1 MKDKKEF
8 YNLLGELDGQPYSE
22 YEQLV
27 GDFDFSRYVIKCTK
41 IDLLGDEEDHPVF
54 SIRIP
59 QTIAEIP
66 EYLFDSP
73 VRRTAMEDLL
83 LRRLSANINAIA
95 NYDHNGIA
103 RRHIHAASPNQ
114 KILPR
119 NALFL
124 TKEYIEVYIQVTL
137 PVQHTIVDGVSV
149 VTIDG
154 EMAQRIF
161 FDDLPEIVG
170 NSLFYCNV
178 DVAEADLFVNN
189 MEDSD
194 RLRQY
199 LGASGQV
206 AFVAEGA
213 LLSRI
218 TGEDLPDYERLSPVE
233 IDESLIEEVEV
244 PHGGAIRGLGIPNG
258 LTLIL
263 GESNSGRVDLSD
275 AIAQGIYNHVPGDG
289 REHVVTVADA
299 VSIQSEVGRSIQQVD
314 ISAFAATLP
323 LGGGNPSSYST
334 VSAGSFTSQAASTVE
349 ALEAGARV
357 LLFDEHTSSS
367 TFLSADT
374 RVSSLLGESSR
385 NTLAARARQ
394 MVDELGVSIVVA
406 GSSLVAEFIPI
417 ADKILKVE
425 DFRISDIT
433 EEAKALDIVPSSVA
447 NDNVNLGSMLS
458 RSRWVMPSSIDPSI
472 GREDLVILTDDAD
485 YLQFGRSLVELD
497 AIKQIANADQARAIG
512 FVFYYA
518 KLRYMDEGYPIRE
531 ILDLVDRDLSNEGLN
546 TLVRDLRGDLA
557 RPRRYEVAAALNR
570 LPAFR
575 VSHVTE

>member
-8 YNLLGELDGQPYSE
+8 YNLLAGLDGQPFSE
-22 YEQLV
+22 YKQLV
-27 GDFDFSRYVIKCTK
+27 GDFDFSRYVIKCNK
-41 IDLLGDEEDHPVF
+41 VDVESENAENPVF

-83 LRRLSANINAIA
+83 LRRLSTNINKIA
-95 NYDHNGIA
+95 NFDQNGIA
-103 RRHIHAASPNQ
+103 RRHIGVSAPNQ

-119 NALFL
+119 NALLL
-124 TKEYIEVYIQVTL
+124 TKEYIEVRIEISLPIQTV
-137 PVQHTIVDGVSV
+137 VVDGEPMLS
-149 VTIDG
+149 IDG
-154 EMAQRIF
+154 ELAQQIF
-161 FDDLPEIVG
+161 FEDLPEVVS
-170 NSLFYCNV
+170 NSLLYCNI
-178 DVAEADLFVNN
+178 DAADADANVNN
-189 MEDSD
+189 MEDAD

-213 LLSRI
+213 MLTRLP
-218 TGEDLPDYERLSPVE
+218 GMDLPDYERLAPVE
-233 IDESLIEEVEV
+233 VDDSLAEEVEV
-244 PHGGAIRGLGIPNG
+244 PHEGTVRGIGIPNG

-263 GESNSGRVDLSD
+263 GESNSGRVDLMD

-289 REHVVTVADA
+289 RERVVTVADA
-299 VSIQSEVGRSIQQVD
+299 VNIRSEVGRCIQQVD
-314 ISAFAATLP
+314 ISAFALALAD
-323 LGGGNPSSYST
+323 GGNPASYST
-334 VSAGSFTSQAASTVE
+334 KSAGSFTSQAASTVE

-357 LLFDEHTSSS
+357 LLFDEHSSSS
-367 TFLSADT
+367 TFLSSDT
-374 RVSSLLGESSR
+374 RVSSLLGKSSR

-394 MVDELGVSIVVA
+394 MVDELGISMVVA

-417 ADKILKVE
+417 ADKVLKVE
-425 DFRISDIT
+425 NFCISDIT
-433 EEAKALDIVPSSVA
+433 EEAKALDIIPSTVA
-447 NDNVNLGSMLS
+447 DSTVNLSTMLS

-472 GREDLVILTDDAD
+472 GREDLVIETDEQDF
-485 YLQFGRSLVELD
+485 LQFGRSLVDLD
-497 AIKQIANADQARAIG
+497 AVRQIADADQARAIG
-512 FVFYYA
+512 YVLYYA
-518 KLRYMDEGYPIRE
+518 KLRYMDEGYPLRE

-546 TLVRDLRGDLA
+546 ALVRDPRGDLA
-557 RPRRYEVAAALNR
+557 RPRRYEVAATLNR

>member
-8 YNLLGELDGQPYSE
+8 YNLLGELDGQPFAE
-22 YEQLV
+22 YEQLI

-41 IDLLGDEEDHPVF
+41 IGLLGEEEHPVF
-54 SIRIP
+54 SIRVP

-83 LRRLSANINAIA
+83 LRRLSANIESIA
-95 NYDHNGIA
+95 NYDHNGVA
-103 RRHIHAASPNQ
+103 RRHIHVASPNQ

-119 NALFL
+119 NALLL
-124 TKEYIEVYIQVTL
+124 TKEYIEVYVQITL
-137 PVQHTIVDGVSV
+137 PVQHMIVDGVPV
-149 VTIDG
+149 VAIDG
-154 EMAQRIF
+154 EMAQHIF

-170 NSLFYCNV
+170 NSLFYCNI
-178 DVAEADLFVNN
+178 DAAEADQFVNN
-189 MEDSD
+189 MEDAD
-194 RLRQY
+194 RLRQH

-206 AFVAEGA
+206 SFVAEGA
-213 LLSRI
+213 LLSRM
-218 TGEDLPDYERLSPVE
+218 TGADLPDYERLSPVE

-244 PHGGAIRGLGIPNG
+244 PHGGSVRGIGIPSG

-275 AIAQGIYNHVPGDG
+275 AIAQGIYNHIPGDG
-289 REHVVTVADA
+289 REQVVTVADA
-299 VSIQSEVGRSIQQVD
+299 VAINSEVGRSIQQVD
-314 ISAFAATLP
+314 ISAFAVELP
-323 LGGGNPSSYST
+323 GGGDPASYST
-334 VSAGSFTSQAASTVE
+334 PSAGAFTSQAASTVE

-374 RVSSLLGESSR
+374 RVSSLLGKSSR

-394 MVDELGVSIVVA
+394 MVDELGVSIIVA

-425 DFRISDIT
+425 DFHITDIT
-433 EEAKALDIVPSSVA
+433 EEAKALDITPPSVE
-447 NDNVNLGSMLS
+447 NDNVILSSMLS
-458 RSRWVMPSSIDPSI
+458 RSRWVMPSSVDPSV
-472 GREDLVILTDDAD
+472 GREDLVIFTDDAD
-485 YLQFGRSLVELD
+485 YLQFGRSIVELD

-518 KLRYMDEGYPIRE
+518 KLRYMDEGYPLRE

>member
-8 YNLLGELDGQPYSE
+8 YNLLGELDGQPYPE
-22 YEQLV
+22 YGQLV

-54 SIRIP
+54 SVRIP

-83 LRRLSANINAIA
+83 LRRLSANIDAIA

-119 NALFL
+119 NALLL

-137 PVQHTIVDGVSV
+137 PVQHAIVDGVSV

-154 EMAQRIF
+154 EMAQHIF
-161 FDDLPEIVG
+161 FDDLPEIIG

-178 DVAEADLFVNN
+178 DAADADLFVNN

-194 RLRQY
+194 RLRQH

-213 LLSRI
+213 LLSRV

-244 PHGGAIRGLGIPNG
+244 PHSGAVRGFGIPSG

-275 AIAQGIYNHVPGDG
+275 AIAQGIYNHIPGDG
-289 REHVVTVADA
+289 REHIVTVADA
-299 VSIQSEVGRSIQQVD
+299 VAIQSEVGRSIQQVD
-314 ISAFAATLP
+314 ISAFASALP
-323 LGGGNPSSYST
+323 GGGDTASYST
-334 VSAGSFTSQAASTVE
+334 RSAGSFTSQAASTVE

-485 YLQFGRSLVELD
+485 YLQFGRSLVELG

>member
-8 YNLLGELDGQPYSE
+8 YNLLTELDGQPISE
-22 YEQLV
+22 YQQMV
-27 GDFDFSRYVIKCTK
+27 GDFDFSRYVIKCGK
-41 IDLLGDEEDHPVF
+41 IDMEDESLQPVL
-54 SIRIP
+54 SVRVP

-83 LRRLSANINAIA
+83 LRRLCSNVDRIA

-103 RRHIHAASPNQ
+103 RRHIHVSIPTQ

-119 NALFL
+119 NALQL
-124 TKEYIEVYIQVTL
+124 TKEYIEVRVAVTL
-137 PVQHTIVDGVSV
+137 PVQSV
-149 VTIDG
+149 VIDGEPLVAIDG
-154 EMAQRIF
+154 EMAQQIF
-161 FDDLPEIVG
+161 FEDLPEIVS
-170 NSLFYCNV
+170 NSMLYCNF
-178 DVAEADLFVNN
+178 DTAESDAFVNS
-189 MEDSD
+189 MEDAD
-194 RLRQY
+194 RLRQS

-206 AFVAEGA
+206 GFVAEGA
-213 LLSRI
+213 LVPRLSGQDI
-218 TGEDLPDYERLSPVE
+218 PDYERLTPVE
-233 IDESLIEEVEV
+233 IDSSLIEEIEV
-244 PHGGAIRGLGIPNG
+244 PHEGTVRGMSIPSG

-263 GESNSGRVDLSD
+263 GESNSGRVDLMD
-275 AIAQGIYNHVPGDG
+275 AISQGIYNHVPGDG

-299 VSIQSEVGRSIQQVD
+299 VNIRSEVDRSIQLVD
-314 ISAFAATLP
+314 ISAFAKELP
-323 LGGGNPSSYST
+323 DGGDPSQYST
-334 VSAGSFTSQAASTVE
+334 KSAGSFTSQAASTVE

-367 TFLSADT
+367 TFLSSDT
-374 RVSSLLGESSR
+374 RVTPLLGESSR

-417 ADKILKVE
+417 ADKVLKVE
-425 DFRISDIT
+425 NFCITDIT
-433 EEAKALDIVPSSVA
+433 EEAKALDITPSTVA
-447 NDNVNLGSMLS
+447 DSNVNLSSMLS
-458 RSRWVMPSSIDPSI
+458 RSRWVMPSSIDPSV
-472 GREDLVILTDDAD
+472 GREDVVIETDEED
-485 YLQFGRSLVELD
+485 YVQFGRSIIDLSE
-497 AIKQIANADQARAIG
+497 IKQIADVDQARAIG
-512 FVFYYA
+512 FVLYYA
-518 KLRYMDEGYPIRE
+518 KLRYMDEGYPLCE

-546 TLVRDLRGDLA
+546 TLVRDMRGDLA

>member
-8 YNLLGELDGQPYSE
+8 YNLLAGLDGHPVSE
-22 YEQLV
+22 YSQMV
-27 GDFDFSRYVIKCTK
+27 GDFDFSRYVIKCSA
-41 IDLLGDEEDHPVF
+41 IDFESEDASLPVF
-54 SIRIP
+54 TIRIP

-83 LRRLSANINAIA
+83 LRRLAANVEKLAKF
-95 NYDHNGIA
+95 DQNGIA
-103 RRHIHAASPNQ
+103 RRHIGLSSPNQ

-119 NALFL
+119 NALLL
-124 TKEYIEVYIQVTL
+124 TKEYIEVRIEIAL
-137 PVQHTIVDGVSV
+137 PVQTAVVDGEPMAA
-149 VTIDG
+149 IDG
-154 EMAQRIF
+154 ELAQQIF
-161 FDDLPEIVG
+161 FEDLPEIIS
-170 NSLFYCNV
+170 NSLLYCNI
-178 DVAEADLFVNN
+178 DTADADGHVNN
-189 MEDSD
+189 MEDAD

-213 LLSRI
+213 LVSRI
-218 TGEDLPDYERLSPVE
+218 AGTDQPDYERLSPVE
-233 IDESLIEEVEV
+233 VDAPLLEEVEV
-244 PHGGAIRGLGIPNG
+244 PHSGTVRGIGIPNG

-263 GESNSGRVDLSD
+263 GESNSGRVDLMD

-289 REHVVTVADA
+289 RENVVTVADA
-299 VSIQSEVGRSIQQVD
+299 VGIRSEVGRSIQQVD
-314 ISAFAATLP
+314 ISAFAKELP
-323 LGGGNPSSYST
+323 DGGNPVSYST
-334 VSAGSFTSQAASTVE
+334 KAAGAFTSQAASTVE

-357 LLFDEHTSSS
+357 LLFDEHSSSS
-367 TFLSADT
+367 TFLSSDT
-374 RVSSLLGESSR
+374 RVAPLLGESSR

-394 MVDELGVSIVVA
+394 MVDELGISMVVA

-417 ADKILKVE
+417 ADKILKIE
-425 DFRISDIT
+425 NFCISDIT
-433 EEAKALDIVPSSVA
+433 EAAKALDIVPSTVVDST
-447 NDNVNLGSMLS
+447 VNLSSMLS

-472 GREDLVILTDDAD
+472 GREDLVIETDEQD
-485 YLQFGRSLVELD
+485 YLQFGRSIVDLD
-497 AIKQIANADQARAIG
+497 AVKQIADADQARAIG
-512 FVFYYA
+512 FVLYYA
-518 KLRYMDEGYPIRE
+518 KLRYMDEGYPLRE

-546 TLVRDLRGDLA
+546 ALVRVPRGDLA

>member
-8 YNLLGELDGQPYSE
+8 YSLLTELDGHPFSE

-27 GDFDFSRYVIKCTK
+27 GDFDFNRYVIKCSA
-41 IDLLGDEEDHPVF
+41 IDMESAEAGNPVF
-54 SIRIP
+54 SVRIP

-83 LRRLSANINAIA
+83 LRRLSANVEAIA

-103 RRHIHAASPNQ
+103 RRHIHLASPNQ

-119 NALFL
+119 NALLL
-124 TKEYIEVYIQVTL
+124 TSEYIEVYLQITL
-137 PVQHTIVDGVSV
+137 PVQQIIIDGELVVS
-149 VTIDG
+149 IDG
-154 EMAQRIF
+154 EMAQHIF

-170 NSLFYCNV
+170 DSLLYCNI
-178 DVAEADLFVNN
+178 DTDEADRFVNN
-189 MEDSD
+189 MEDTD
-194 RLRQY
+194 RLRQH
-199 LGASGQV
+199 LGASGHV
-206 AFVAEGA
+206 GFVAEGA
-213 LLSRI
+213 FVARMS
-218 TGEDLPDYERLSPVE
+218 GSDLPDYEHLCPVE
-233 IDESLIEEVEV
+233 IDEALIDEVEV
-244 PHGGAIRGLGIPNG
+244 PHAGSVRGLGIPSG

-263 GESNSGRVDLSD
+263 GESNSGRVDLTD
-275 AIAQGIYNHVPGDG
+275 AIAQGIYNHIPGDG
-289 REHVVTVADA
+289 RENVVTVADA
-299 VSIQSEVGRSIQQVD
+299 VNIRSEVGRPIQQVD
-314 ISAFAATLP
+314 ISAFARELSD
-323 LGGGNPSSYST
+323 GGDPSSYST
-334 VSAGSFTSQAASTVE
+334 RSAGSFTSQAAATVE

-357 LLFDEHTSSS
+357 LIFDEHTSSS

-374 RVSSLLGESSR
+374 RVSPLLGESSR

-394 MVDELGVSIVVA
+394 MVDELGISMIVA

-425 DFRISDIT
+425 NFRLSDVT
-433 EEAKALDIVPSSVA
+433 EEAKALEIVPSSVA
-447 NDNVNLGSMLS
+447 NDKINLGSMLS
-458 RSRWVMPSSIDPSI
+458 RSRWVMPSSLDPSI
-472 GREDLVILTDDAD
+472 GREDLVILADDPD
-485 YLQFGRSLVELD
+485 FLQFGRSLVDLG
-497 AIKQIANADQARAIG
+497 AISQIADTDQVRAIG
-512 FVFYYA
+512 FVLYYA

-557 RPRRYEVAAALNR
+557 RPRRYEVAATLNR

>member
-8 YNLLGELDGQPYSE
+8 YNLLGELDGQPFSE
-22 YEQLV
+22 YGQLV
-27 GDFDFSRYVIKCTK
+27 GDFDFSRYVIKCSK

-54 SIRIP
+54 SVRVP

-83 LRRLSANINAIA
+83 LRRLSANIEAIA

-119 NALFL
+119 NALLL
-124 TKEYIEVYIQVTL
+124 TKEYIEVYIQITL
-137 PVQHTIVDGVSV
+137 PIQHTIVDGVSV
-149 VTIDG
+149 VAVDG

-161 FDDLPEIVG
+161 FDDLPEIIG

-178 DVAEADLFVNN
+178 DAAEADLFVNN

-199 LGASGQV
+199 LGASGQIG
-206 AFVAEGA
+206 FVAEGA
-213 LLSRI
+213 LLSRL

-244 PHGGAIRGLGIPNG
+244 PHGGAIRGLGIPSG

-299 VSIQSEVGRSIQQVD
+299 VAIQSEVGRSIQQVD
-314 ISAFAATLP
+314 ISAFAAALP
-323 LGGGNPSSYST
+323 GGGNPSSYST
-334 VSAGSFTSQAASTVE
+334 RSAGSFTSQAASTVE

-425 DFRISDIT
+425 DFRVTDIT

-458 RSRWVMPSSIDPSI
+458 RSRWVMPSSIDPSV
-472 GREDLVILTDDAD
+472 GREDLVIFTEDAD
-485 YLQFGRSLVELD
+485 YLQFGRSIVGLD

>member
-8 YNLLGELDGQPYSE
+8 YSLLTELDGHPSSE

-27 GDFDFSRYVIKCTK
+27 GDFDFNRYVIKCAD
-41 IDLLGDEEDHPVF
+41 IDVESAEAGNPVF
-54 SIRIP
+54 SVRIP

-83 LRRLSANINAIA
+83 LRRLSANVEAIA
-95 NYDHNGIA
+95 NYDHNGVA
-103 RRHIHAASPNQ
+103 RRHIRLASPSQ

-119 NALFL
+119 NALLL
-124 TKEYIEVYIQVTL
+124 TSEYIEVYLQVTL
-137 PVQHTIVDGVSV
+137 PVQQVIIDGELVIS
-149 VTIDG
+149 IDG
-154 EMAQRIF
+154 EMAQHIF
-161 FDDLPEIVG
+161 FDDLPEIIG
-170 NSLFYCNV
+170 DSLLYCNI
-178 DVAEADLFVNN
+178 DTDEADRFVNN

-194 RLRQY
+194 RLRQH
-199 LGASGQV
+199 LGASGHV
-206 AFVAEGA
+206 GFVAEGA
-213 LLSRI
+213 FVARMPGS
-218 TGEDLPDYERLSPVE
+218 DLPDYEHLCPVE
-233 IDESLIEEVEV
+233 IDEALIDEVEV
-244 PHGGAIRGLGIPNG
+244 PHAGSVRGLGIPSG

-263 GESNSGRVDLSD
+263 GESNSGRVDLTD
-275 AIAQGIYNHVPGDG
+275 AIAQGIYNHIPGDG
-289 REHVVTVADA
+289 RENVVTVADA
-299 VSIQSEVGRSIQQVD
+299 VSIRSEVGRPIQQVD
-314 ISAFAATLP
+314 ISAFACKLSD
-323 LGGGNPSSYST
+323 GGDPSSYST
-334 VSAGSFTSQAASTVE
+334 HSAGSFTSQAAATVE

-357 LLFDEHTSSS
+357 LIFDEHTSSS

-374 RVSSLLGESSR
+374 RVSPLLGDSSR

-394 MVDELGVSIVVA
+394 MVDELGISMIVA

-425 DFRISDIT
+425 NFRLSDVT
-433 EEAKALDIVPSSVA
+433 EEAKALEIVPSSVA
-447 NDNVNLGSMLS
+447 NDKINLGSMLS
-458 RSRWVMPSSIDPSI
+458 RSRWVMPSSLDPSI
-472 GREDLVILTDDAD
+472 GREDLVILADDPD
-485 YLQFGRSLVELD
+485 FLQFGRSLVDLG
-497 AIKQIANADQARAIG
+497 AISQIADTDQVRAIG
-512 FVFYYA
+512 FVLYYA

-557 RPRRYEVAAALNR
+557 RPRRYEVAATLNR

>member
-8 YNLLGELDGQPYSE
+8 YNLLAELDGQPFSE

-41 IDLLGDEEDHPVF
+41 INLDASGEENSVF

-83 LRRLSANINAIA
+83 LRRLSANIEAIA
-95 NYDHNGIA
+95 SFDQNGVA
-103 RRHIHAASPNQ
+103 RRHIHSTSPNQ

-119 NALFL
+119 NALQL
-124 TKEYIEVYIQVTL
+124 TKEYIEVYIQITL
-137 PVQHTIVDGVSV
+137 PIQQMLVDGEPMIS
-149 VTIDG
+149 IDG
-154 EMAQRIF
+154 EIAQHIF
-161 FDDLPEIVG
+161 FDDLPEIVS
-170 NSLFYCNV
+170 NSLLYCNI
-178 DVAEADLFVNN
+178 DVADADLFVNN
-189 MEDSD
+189 MEDAD
-194 RLRQY
+194 RLRQH

-206 AFVAEGA
+206 SFIAEGS
-213 LLSRI
+213 LITRI
-218 TGEDLPDYERLSPVE
+218 SAEDLPDYERLVPIE
-233 IDESLIEEVEV
+233 IDDSLIEEVEV
-244 PHGGAIRGLGIPNG
+244 PHGGTVRGLGIPNG

-263 GESNSGRVDLSD
+263 GESNSGRVDLTD
-275 AIAQGIYNHVPGDG
+275 AITQGIYNHIPGDG

-299 VSIQSEVGRSIQQVD
+299 VSIGSEVGRSIQQVD
-314 ISAFAATLP
+314 ISAFARELP
-323 LGGGNPSSYST
+323 DGGNPTSYST
-334 VSAGSFTSQAASTVE
+334 PSAGSFTSQAASTVE
-349 ALEAGARV
+349 FLEAGARV
-357 LLFDEHTSSS
+357 LIFDEHTSSS

-374 RVSSLLGESSR
+374 RVSPLLGDSTR
-385 NTLAARARQ
+385 NTLAARARR
-394 MVDELGVSIVVA
+394 MVDELGISMIVA

-417 ADKILKVE
+417 ADKILKVD
-425 DFRISDIT
+425 DFRVTDIT
-433 EEAKALDIVPSSVA
+433 EEAKALEIVPSSVV

-458 RSRWVMPSSIDPSI
+458 RSRWIMPSSIDPSI
-472 GREDLVILTDDAD
+472 GREDLVIHAEDAD
-485 YLQFGRSLVELD
+485 FLQFGRSIVELD
-497 AIKQIANADQARAIG
+497 GIKQIADADQARAIG
-512 FVFYYA
+512 FVLYYA

-546 TLVRDLRGDLA
+546 SLARDLRGDLA

-570 LPAFR
+570 FPGFR

>member
-8 YNLLGELDGQPYSE
+8 YSLLAELDGQPFSE

-27 GDFDFSRYVIKCTK
+27 GDFDFSRYVIKCAK
-41 IDLLGDEEDHPVF
+41 IDLADETENPVF
-54 SIRIP
+54 SVRIP

-73 VRRTAMEDLL
+73 IRRTAMEDIL
-83 LRRLSANINAIA
+83 LRRLSANIEAIA

-103 RRHIHAASPNQ
+103 RRHIHSATPNQ

-119 NALFL
+119 NALQL
-124 TKEYIEVYIQVTL
+124 TTEYIEVYIQVTL
-137 PVQHTIVDGVSV
+137 PVQQMLIDGEPLIS
-149 VTIDG
+149 IDG
-154 EMAQRIF
+154 EMAQHIF
-161 FDDLPEIVG
+161 FDDLPEIIS
-170 NSLFYCNV
+170 NSLLYCNV
-178 DVAEADLFVNN
+178 DVAEADHFVNN
-189 MEDSD
+189 MEDAD
-194 RLRQY
+194 RLRQH

-206 AFVAEGA
+206 GFVAEGA
-213 LLSRI
+213 LVSRLP
-218 TGEDLPDYERLSPVE
+218 GKDAPDYERLTPVE
-233 IDESLIEEVEV
+233 MDADLVEEIEV
-244 PHGGAIRGLGIPNG
+244 PHGGTVRGLGIPNG

-263 GESNSGRVDLSD
+263 GESNGGRVDLMD
-275 AIAQGIYNHVPGDG
+275 AISQGIYNHIPGDG

-299 VSIQSEVGRSIQQVD
+299 VNIQSDVGRSIQQVD
-314 ISAFAATLP
+314 ISAFVSELP
-323 LGGGNPSSYST
+323 DGGNPASYST
-334 VSAGSFTSQAASTVE
+334 KSAGSFTSQAASTVE

-357 LLFDEHTSSS
+357 LVFDEHTSSS

-374 RVSSLLGESSR
+374 RVSPLLGESSR
-385 NTLAARARQ
+385 NTLAACARQ
-394 MVDELGVSIVVA
+394 MVDELGVSMIIA

-425 DFRISDIT
+425 NFCISDIT
-433 EEAKALDIVPSSVA
+433 EEAKGLEIMPSSVV
-447 NDNVNLGSMLS
+447 NDTVNLGSMLS
-458 RSRWVMPSSIDPSI
+458 RSRWVMPSSIDPSV
-472 GREDLVILTDDAD
+472 GREDLVIYSDDPD
-485 YLQFGRSLVELD
+485 FLQFGRSLVDLD
-497 AIKQIANADQARAIG
+497 AVKQIADADQARAIG
-512 FVFYYA
+512 YVLYYA

-546 TLVRDLRGDLA
+546 TLARDLRGDLA

>member
-8 YNLLGELDGQPYSE
+8 YSLLAELDGQPFSE

-27 GDFDFSRYVIKCTK
+27 GDFDFSRYVIKCAK
-41 IDLLGDEEDHPVF
+41 IDLGAIEVDNPVF
-54 SIRIP
+54 SVRIP

-83 LRRLSANINAIA
+83 LRRLSSNIEAIA

-103 RRHIHAASPNQ
+103 RRHIHSATPNQ

-119 NALFL
+119 NALLL
-124 TKEYIEVYIQVTL
+124 TKEYIEVYIQITL
-137 PVQHTIVDGVSV
+137 PVQQMVIDGEPVIS
-149 VTIDG
+149 IDG

-161 FDDLPEIVG
+161 FDDLPEVVS
-170 NSLFYCNV
+170 NSLLYCNI
-178 DVAEADLFVNN
+178 DIAGADQFVNN
-189 MEDSD
+189 MEDAD
-194 RLRQY
+194 RLRQH

-206 AFVAEGA
+206 GFVAEGA
-213 LLSRI
+213 LVARMA
-218 TGEDLPDYERLSPVE
+218 GDDLPDYEHLSLIEV
-233 IDESLIEEVEV
+233 DENLIEEVEV
-244 PHGGAIRGLGIPNG
+244 PHEGSVRGFGIPSG

-263 GESNSGRVDLSD
+263 GESNSGRVDLMD
-275 AIAQGIYNHVPGDG
+275 AISQGIYNHIPGDG

-299 VSIQSEVGRSIQQVD
+299 VNIRSEVGRSIQQVD
-314 ISAFAATLP
+314 ISVFACELP
-323 LGGGNPSSYST
+323 DGGNPSSYST
-334 VSAGSFTSQAASTVE
+334 PSAGAFTSQAASTVE

-357 LLFDEHTSSS
+357 LVFDEHTSSS

-374 RVSSLLGESSR
+374 RVSPLLGDSSR

-394 MVDELGVSIVVA
+394 MVDELGISMVVA

-425 DFRISDIT
+425 NFCITDIT
-433 EEAKALDIVPSSVA
+433 EEAKALEIVPSSVV
-447 NDNVNLGSMLS
+447 NDKVNLGSILS

-472 GREDLVILTDDAD
+472 GREDLVIHAEDAD
-485 YLQFGRSLVELD
+485 FLQFGRSLVDLD
-497 AIKQIANADQARAIG
+497 AIKQIADADQARAIG
-512 FVFYYA
+512 FALYYA

-546 TLVRDLRGDLA
+546 TLARDLRGDLA
-557 RPRRYEVAAALNR
+557 RPRRYEVAATLNR